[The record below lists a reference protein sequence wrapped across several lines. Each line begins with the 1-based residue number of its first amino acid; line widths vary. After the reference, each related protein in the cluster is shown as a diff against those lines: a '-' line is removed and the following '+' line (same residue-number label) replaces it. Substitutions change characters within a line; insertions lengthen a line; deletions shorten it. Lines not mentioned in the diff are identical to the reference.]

1 MNLQQAIDQR
11 RQNTENQFYTNLMR
25 YAIHDSPQFDMSGKN
40 PQFIGGKADAM
51 PSKTQ
56 LWNQYVAIKGGRMN
70 PQDLMMFEQQY
81 AQIKMAHRN
90 KQMSQL
96 QQLSTRGFS
105 DVKIKNM
112 IKESPVLYQ
121 NLLDMITELKGSGDD
136 NAIAQASLVEQYL
149 PQKSRAEDWKEGFED
164 KPYTTAL
171 QAAMIGTGGVAT
183 GALGYKAYKAG
194 VGTDT
199 AKKLAKKVEIIWR
212 F

>member
-112 IKESPVLYQ
+112 IKFFNIMNIFFIGCIY
-121 NLLDMITELKGSGDD
+121 
-136 NAIAQASLVEQYL
+136 
-149 PQKSRAEDWKEGFED
+149 
-164 KPYTTAL
+164 YTYNFFKCKIFYCFV
-171 QAAMIGTGGVAT
+171 MF
-183 GALGYKAYKAG
+183 YRN
-194 VGTDT
+194 
-199 AKKLAKKVEIIWR
+199 II
-212 F
+212 FLHII